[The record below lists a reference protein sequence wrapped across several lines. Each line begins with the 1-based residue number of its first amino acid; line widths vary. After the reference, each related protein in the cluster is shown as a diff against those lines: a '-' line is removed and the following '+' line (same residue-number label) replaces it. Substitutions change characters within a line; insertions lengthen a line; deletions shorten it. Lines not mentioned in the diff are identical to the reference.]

1 MRRDLLHITMLF
13 VFVAINANAQIS
25 PGDLSNAHA
34 DMEGIMN
41 CTKCHVL
48 GGEVSNEKCLDC
60 HLELKTRIDQKKGYH
75 VSDEVKNKDCTT
87 CHSDHHGRNFEMVR
101 FNEDGFRHQL
111 TGYEL
116 TGQHNRI
123 DCRDCHRA
131 DLIDN
136 NELKKNKNTFLGLD
150 QECLSCHE
158 DTHQKT
164 LSQDCASCHRAA
176 EWGVATWL
184 GLGISLNPSGKHPTA

>member
-1 MRRDLLHITMLF
+1 MRFSLLHITVLCF
-13 VFVAINANAQIS
+13 FVAISANAQIS

-101 FNEDGFRHQL
+101 FNEDDFRHQL

-116 TGQHNRI
+116 TGQ
-123 DCRDCHRA
+123 
-131 DLIDN
+131 
-136 NELKKNKNTFLGLD
+136 
-150 QECLSCHE
+150 
-158 DTHQKT
+158 
-164 LSQDCASCHRAA
+164 
-176 EWGVATWL
+176 
-184 GLGISLNPSGKHPTA
+184 